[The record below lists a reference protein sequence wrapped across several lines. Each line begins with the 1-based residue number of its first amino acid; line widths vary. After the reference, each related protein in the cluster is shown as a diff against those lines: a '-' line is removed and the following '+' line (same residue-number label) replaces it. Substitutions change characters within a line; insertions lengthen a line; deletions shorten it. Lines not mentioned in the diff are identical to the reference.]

1 MGSNLKGVNKARSE
15 RERRLYYPLARKRG
29 AMIMFVKGML
39 VGATLLGLSGCENL
53 AETSRS
59 GNIHE
64 IRFGEHLTPAAI
76 QVSVGDEVRWVNER
90 TSPITVEFLENGLDD
105 ITCERGFSNLAG
117 QRREVTTI
125 PPNGSASLCFG
136 SNGTV
141 TYNSRA
147 DTAVQGGQ
155 QIESG
160 PIQVGS
166 ALLGS
171 RTP

>member
-1 MGSNLKGVNKARSE
+1 MIIKGILIGVA
-15 RERRLYYPLARKRG
+15 
-29 AMIMFVKGML
+29 I
-39 VGATLLGLSGCENL
+39 LGVSGCENL

-64 IRFGEHLTPAAI
+64 VRFGEHLTPATI
-76 QVSVGDEVRWVNER
+76 QVAVGDEVRWVNER
-90 TSPITVEFLENGLDD
+90 TSPITIEFLENGLDD

-117 QRREVTTI
+117 QRREVSTI

-136 SNGTV
+136 TSGTV

-155 QIESG
+155 QIEAG
-160 PIQVGS
+160 TIQVGGDG
-166 ALLGS
+166 LLSS
-171 RTP
+171 RSP